1 MERKQVRKNK
11 KKRTHFLARRKIKNC
26 VCVVYTTHLA
36 ENRRTYKIYHSR
48 HLQSRLSLFPLL
60 PKKGVVKFSA
70 DCRIISGIT
79 IMAFVHIQ
87 ISLKGAKIGK
97 KKKKKRRRWGRAA
110 AAHGTISLC
119 ICCDMAW
126 CERHLVLIRRIILRT
141 DDEKKKEKNSLRVKQ
156 NQSAGIWNE
165 FETPEIA
172 A

>member
-1 MERKQVRKNK
+1 M
-11 KKRTHFLARRKIKNC
+11 
-26 VCVVYTTHLA
+26 YTTHLA

-97 KKKKKRRRWGRAA
+97 KKKKKREEDGAVPPPPTERFRYASAATWRDGTSSRFDTTNYFKNRW
-110 AAHGTISLC
+110 
-119 ICCDMAW
+119 W
-126 CERHLVLIRRIILRT
+126 
-141 DDEKKKEKNSLRVKQ
+141 KKKKTKEKNSLRVKQ

>member
-1 MERKQVRKNK
+1 M
-11 KKRTHFLARRKIKNC
+11 
-26 VCVVYTTHLA
+26 YTTHLA

-141 DDEKKKEKNSLRVKQ
+141 DDEKKKKNKRKKFFACKTESERGNMKWIRNARNSRVNLTANFSWKF
-156 NQSAGIWNE
+156 SG
-165 FETPEIA
+165 
-172 A
+172 

>member
-1 MERKQVRKNK
+1 M
-11 KKRTHFLARRKIKNC
+11 
-26 VCVVYTTHLA
+26 YTTHLA

-97 KKKKKRRRWGRAA
+97 KKKKKEKKMGPCRRRPRNDFVMHLLR
-110 AAHGTISLC
+110 HGVMWTSSRF
-119 ICCDMAW
+119 DTTNYFKHRW
-126 CERHLVLIRRIILRT
+126 W
-141 DDEKKKEKNSLRVKQ
+141 KKKKTKEKNSLRVKQ